1 MAKYVTLVKQRLAGF
16 STWKL
21 EHVPRDS
28 NEKVDA
34 LAVVAASLPI
44 TETIFLPIYYQLD
57 SSIATIQV
65 NQVGKTTPSWM
76 NPITHYINTG
86 ELPNK
91 KDKGHKV
98 QVQSTRFSIIDG

>member
-1 MAKYVTLVKQRLAGF
+1 MAKYETLVKQRLVGF

-21 EHVPRDS
+21 QHVPKDS

-44 TETIFLPIYYQLD
+44 TETIFLPIYYQQD
-57 SSIATIQV
+57 SSIATIRV
-65 NQVGKTTPSWM
+65 NQVGETFPSWM
-76 NPITHYINTG
+76 DPITQYINTG
-86 ELPNK
+86 ELPNE
-91 KDKGHKV
+91 KDKAYRV